1 MSSVA
6 HVYYEP
12 YSVIANRMHLK
23 NHQSIIKF
31 KFAWWMLALSAL
43 VILMVGEFTHIDLM
57 IEDYYYD
64 SALKT
69 FPWKNAWFAKIL
81 MHVYVKNLILA
92 CGFILYSILLI
103 DSIKPLCILNRWLRF
118 RLRFVAIAS
127 VIIPATLSLL
137 KKYSFLHCPWDI
149 DRYNGSAPFLKLLD
163 YVPKGLDAG
172 ACFPAGHASTGLWL
186 ASLCVFWLPINPTK
200 AKQVFAIGLLVGF
213 ILGWVQQMR
222 GAHFL
227 FHTLWSMWIASLIIL
242 LMLQATKTH
251 LNR

>member
-1 MSSVA
+1 
-6 HVYYEP
+6 
-12 YSVIANRMHLK
+12 MHLK

-43 VILMVGEFTHIDLM
+43 VILLVGEFTHIDLM

-81 MHVYVKNLILA
+81 MHVYVKNLILG
-92 CGFILYSILLI
+92 CGFLLYSILLI
-103 DSIKPLCILNRWLRF
+103 DLIKPLRRLNSWLRF

-127 VIIPATLSLL
+127 VIIPATLSIL

-186 ASLCVFWLPINPTK
+186 ASLCVFWLPTNPTK

-227 FHTLWSMWIASLIIL
+227 FQTLWSMWIASLIIL
-242 LMLQATKTH
+242 LMLQTTNTH